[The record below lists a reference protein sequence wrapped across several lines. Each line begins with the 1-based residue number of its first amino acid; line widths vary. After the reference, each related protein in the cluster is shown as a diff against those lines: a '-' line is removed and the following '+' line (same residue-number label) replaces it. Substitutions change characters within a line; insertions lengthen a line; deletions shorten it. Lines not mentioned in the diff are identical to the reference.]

1 MSNHLHA
8 VVSDSPV
15 DPATPAS
22 RPQAIADPLA
32 VKTSR
37 TGKRPRRVASDLSG
51 LQADAGAVNGRS
63 ADTSDSER
71 RQVHAHDRRT
81 DGRAFHGHSHD
92 HAHEHAT
99 QTRESDGHGHA
110 AVGLSDD
117 DVEAELALADTFC
130 QRRGERLTPIRRKV
144 LGLLLSSGRAT
155 KAYTLLDEM
164 RKVHS
169 GSAPPTVYRALDFL
183 LSVGLVHRV
192 ESINAFAACHDLTHC
207 HHGMLLVCQQ
217 CGAVLEMHEPEIER
231 VLFERIKL
239 SGYKLASDAAEL
251 KGICPDCQQRD
262 AQAPAVA

>member
-8 VVSDSPV
+8 VVSDSPADTV
-15 DPATPAS
+15 LAGATPTAEGGPAT
-22 RPQAIADPLA
+22 D
-32 VKTSR
+32 
-37 TGKRPRRVASDLSG
+37 
-51 LQADAGAVNGRS
+51 
-63 ADTSDSER
+63 
-71 RQVHAHDRRT
+71 
-81 DGRAFHGHSHD
+81 HGHD
-92 HAHEHAT
+92 HAHPHHDA
-99 QTRESDGHGHA
+99 GA
-110 AVGLSDD
+110 PGLSDEA
-117 DVEAELALADTFC
+117 VEAELATAEAFC

-217 CGAVLEMHEPEIER
+217 CGAVQEMHEPEIER

-251 KGICPDCQQRD
+251 KGICPDCQQRE
-262 AQAPAVA
+262 AGTKGRSAA